1 MPLYHRPGDTQGWP
15 VSLTVKDALE
25 SIQAILEKRNG
36 IVTVKIHDGRI
47 AQIDEMR
54 TKRET

>member
-1 MPLYHRPGDTQGWP
+1 MHHPPGGEE
-15 VSLTVKDALE
+15 VSLTVKDAME

>member
-1 MPLYHRPGDTQGWP
+1 MHAASGGEE

-54 TKRET
+54 TKRD

>member
-1 MPLYHRPGDTQGWP
+1 M
-15 VSLTVKDALE
+15 SLTVKDALE
-25 SIQAILEKRNG
+25 SIQAVLERRNG

-54 TKRET
+54 TKRDT